1 MNEFERYGIRA
12 DAEICLKVKK
22 YCSLLE
28 YWNSRFDLTS
38 VAPEL
43 YMEKH
48 ILDSVLPMQIPGALP
63 DAGKAIDVGSGAGL
77 PGLMLALFLPRVEWT
92 LMDAQRKRCNFLNLC
107 VEELAV
113 RNVRV
118 VQMRAEEAGRSPDY
132 REKYDFAA
140 ARAVSRLSVLTEYML
155 PLLKPQGRML
165 CWKGPSYTE
174 ELGAGAGAAQILGGK
189 ETAVYK
195 VPYLNDRY
203 LIRYDK
209 TEPTAEKYPRRN
221 GIPNKHPLA
230 EE

>member
-1 MNEFERYGIRA
+1 
-12 DAEICLKVKK
+12 
-22 YCSLLE
+22 
-28 YWNSRFDLTS
+28 
-38 VAPEL
+38 
-43 YMEKH
+43 MEKH

-107 VEELAV
+107 VEEL
-113 RNVRV
+113 
-118 VQMRAEEAGRSPDY
+118 
-132 REKYDFAA
+132 
-140 ARAVSRLSVLTEYML
+140 
-155 PLLKPQGRML
+155 
-165 CWKGPSYTE
+165 
-174 ELGAGAGAAQILGGK
+174 GAGAGAAQILGGK